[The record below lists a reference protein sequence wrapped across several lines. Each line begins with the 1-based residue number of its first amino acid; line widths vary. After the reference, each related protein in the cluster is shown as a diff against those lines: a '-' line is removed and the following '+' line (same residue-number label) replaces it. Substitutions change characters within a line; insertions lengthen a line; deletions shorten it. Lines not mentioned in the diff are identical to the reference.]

1 MSDFATTLDQI
12 RRHGEGLL
20 TDAADMLRQLVREA
34 CAALSASE
42 GSILIPREGRNELEF
57 FVSIN
62 PALDGS
68 KLTVACD
75 SSVSGFVYL
84 TRQAIAKIKPDSL
97 GSTTVDEIAKSQ
109 TEFLLAVP
117 IVDDARVYGVA
128 TFVNRIGDKADIP
141 FSAQDLLDAQAF
153 GEIYSTAMK
162 LYRQI
167 ETSTAMAVREL
178 AEHSA
183 ALGLTD
189 CNDDLEVPQ
198 DESRW
203 IPAQVAE
210 NVSGLPM
217 RQQTLILKISELVA
231 SHYGEGG
238 DRGDGRESEEYD
250 V

>member
-1 MSDFATTLDQI
+1 MSDFASALDQI

-97 GSTTVDEIAKSQ
+97 GSTTVDEIAHSQ

-117 IVDDARVYGVA
+117 IVDDERVYGVA
-128 TFVNRIGDKADIP
+128 TFVNRVGDKADIP
-141 FSAQDLLDAQAF
+141 FSAQDLLDAQAY

-167 ETSTAMAVREL
+167 ESSTAMASREL
-178 AEHSA
+178 TEHSA

-189 CNDDLEVPQ
+189 CSEAVDISEDQ
-198 DESRW
+198 GRW
-203 IPAQVAE
+203 IPAQVAD
-210 NVSGLPM
+210 NVSSLPI
-217 RQQTLILKISELVA
+217 RQQTLLLKISELVA
-231 SHYGEGG
+231 SHCGEGG
-238 DRGDGRESEEYD
+238 DQGYGREPEIYD
-250 V
+250 L

>member
-97 GSTTVDEIAKSQ
+97 GSTTVDEIAQSE

-117 IVDDARVYGVA
+117 IVDDDRVYGVA
-128 TFVNRIGDKADIP
+128 TFVNRVGDKANIP

-167 ETSTAMAVREL
+167 ETSTAMAGREL

-189 CNDDLEVPQ
+189 CAEEFETLQ
-198 DESRW
+198 DEGRW
-203 IPAQVAE
+203 IPAQIAE

-231 SHYGEGG
+231 SHCGEGG

>member
-1 MSDFATTLDQI
+1 MSDFATAIDQI
-12 RRHGEGLL
+12 RRHSDGLL
-20 TDAADMLRQLVREA
+20 ADAVDMLRQLVRET
-34 CAALSASE
+34 CAALSAAE

-84 TRQAIAKIKPDSL
+84 TRQALAKIKPDSL
-97 GSTTVDEIAKSQ
+97 GSTTVDEVAKTQ

-117 IVDDARVYGVA
+117 IVDDDRVYGVA
-128 TFVNRIGDKADIP
+128 TFVNRIGDKADVP
-141 FSAQDLLDAQAF
+141 FSAQDLLDAQAY

-167 ETSTAMAVREL
+167 EAGTAMTRREL
-178 AEHSA
+178 ADHSD

-189 CNDDLEVPQ
+189 CSDVAEDY
-198 DESRW
+198 DSSRW
-203 IPAQVAE
+203 IPAQVADTI
-210 NVSGLPM
+210 SGLPV
-217 RQQTLILKISELVA
+217 RQQSLMLKISELVA
-231 SHYGEGG
+231 SHYGDG
-238 DRGDGRESEEYD
+238 GDGRESNEYD
-250 V
+250 F